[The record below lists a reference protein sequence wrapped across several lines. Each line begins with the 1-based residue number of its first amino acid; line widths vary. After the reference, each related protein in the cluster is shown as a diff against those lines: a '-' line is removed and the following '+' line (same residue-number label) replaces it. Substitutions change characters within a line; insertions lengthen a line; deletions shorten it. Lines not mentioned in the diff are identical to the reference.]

1 MTHNVPNCIGT
12 RCMHYSHHV
21 TTNVC
26 CNRSRVFFYH
36 ILFED
41 MANLSE
47 TRTSTEQLKAS
58 GSSTKGIILLEN
70 VYRAVV
76 YEGISFC
83 TPIEHKIFV
92 FMICA
97 LKLRLQTAKRNAI
110 VNSLASEWHG
120 LYMHLLYN
128 NSENPIEWK
137 RQQYPN

>member
-1 MTHNVPNCIGT
+1 MYPTALAQDACTTAIMSPQMSAAIGPG
-12 RCMHYSHHV
+12 YSL
-21 TTNVC
+21 TTFC
-26 CNRSRVFFYH
+26 
-36 ILFED
+36 ED